1 MSSLQHDAT
10 EVDMERTAVNPWEWS
25 KSMGFNQG
33 EVVTGQTRTL
43 FCAGQTAVDADGAPQ
58 HAGDMAAQIG
68 LALDNLESVLAQ
80 AGMGLADLVRLN
92 IYTTDVDTL
101 FEHYGVLAARTGAA
115 QVAPP
120 GTLLGVARLAYPEL
134 LVELEATAVA

>member
-1 MSSLQHDAT
+1 
-10 EVDMERTAVNPWEWS
+10 MERTAVNPWDWS

-33 EVVTGQTRTL
+33 EVVRGQTRTL

-58 HAGDMAAQIG
+58 HAGNMAKQ
-68 LALDNLESVLAQ
+68 LTVALDNLESVLEE
-80 AGMGLADLVRLN
+80 AGMGLANLVRLN
-92 IYTTDVDTL
+92 IYTTDVDGL

-115 QVAPP
+115 RVAPP

>member
-1 MSSLQHDAT
+1 
-10 EVDMERTAVNPWEWS
+10 MERTAVNPWEWS

-58 HAGDMAAQIG
+58 HAGDMAKQISV
-68 LALDNLESVLAQ
+68 ALDNLEAVLNQ
-80 AGMGLADLVRLN
+80 AGMGLANVVRLN
-92 IYTTDVDTL
+92 IYTT
-101 FEHYGVLAARTGAA
+101 ARTGAA
-115 QVAPP
+115 QVSPP